1 MRTDQQ
7 SVSGVKRDP
16 NGYAA
21 LMEEEQGAALSG
33 SLAKSV
39 EAGTV
44 AFTDDQT
51 FSIRDAFFDAE
62 LALLRQ
68 IAREAERLDGYEST
82 RTLSSLVNALAGL
95 RSMAGQSLGHGP
107 PGPHGGWFGY
117 SPMTGEIY
125 DPEEDD

>member
-1 MRTDQQ
+1 MEEGQGAV
-7 SVSGVKRDP
+7 VSGSP
-16 NGYAA
+16 A
-21 LMEEEQGAALSG
+21 E
-33 SLAKSV
+33 SV
-39 EAGTV
+39 EAGAV
-44 AFTDDQT
+44 AFTDDQR

-95 RSMAGQSLGHGP
+95 RSMAGQSLGHGA

-117 SPMTGEIY
+117 SPMTGEFY